1 MSQFLKDS
9 KRWLPGALISI
20 LLIAAIIYF
29 VDIPKMIAAIRAANY
44 VIILIAFVIG
54 FAWLW
59 VRAIVWRTLLRER
72 ASFWDVFHSLNVGY
86 LLNAFLPL
94 RLGELG
100 RAYLLS
106 LKTDMT
112 FVEILPTIVIE
123 RSMDLAITAA
133 IFLSALPFVAGVK
146 DADRIAI
153 ILGVMVL
160 AGLLFLY
167 ILARND
173 QWALDT
179 FHKVSARWPSIQR
192 FGGSILESFLTGLGA
207 LTNGWLFARFMFWM
221 LLNWGM
227 SIVTFYL
234 VLIAFFPHPQWIW
247 ALFGL
252 GAGAFGN
259 AVPSLPGA
267 VGTYEGA
274 LGGALTLVSNDQ
286 NTSLAVA
293 LTLHFLNYLTAIVLG
308 GYALIRGG
316 QSLSGVYQQLMNLR
330 SKGKIADGD

>member
-1 MSQFLKDS
+1 MKDI

-20 LLIAAIIYF
+20 ILIAAILYF
-29 VDIPKMIAAIRAANY
+29 VDLPRMVSAIRSADY
-44 VIILIAFVIG
+44 RFIIVAFILG

-72 ASFWDVFHSLNVGY
+72 APYWEVFHSLNAGY
-86 LLNAFLPL
+86 LLNVILPF

-106 LKTDMT
+106 LRTEMT
-112 FVEILPTIVIE
+112 FTEILPTIVIE
-123 RSMDLAITAA
+123 RSVDLAITAA
-133 IFLSALPFVAGVK
+133 IFLSSLPFVVGFKGAES
-146 DADRIAI
+146 IAI
-153 ILGVMVL
+153 ILGVLVV

-179 FHKVSARWPSIQR
+179 FHKFSARWPSIQR
-192 FGGSILESFLTGLGA
+192 FGGNILESFLTGLGA
-207 LTNGWLFARFMFWM
+207 LTDAWLFTRFMFWM

-227 SIVTFYL
+227 SIISFYL
-234 VLIAFFPHPQWIW
+234 IILAFFPQAQWIW

-274 LGGALTLVSNDQ
+274 LGGALTILSGDQ
-286 NTSLAVA
+286 STSLAAA
-293 LTLHFLNYLTAIVLG
+293 LTGHLLNYLTAIILG
-308 GYALIRGG
+308 GYALIRDG
-316 QSLSGVYQQLMNLR
+316 QSLSGIYQQVMAFR
-330 SKGKIADGD
+330 TKGENEK